1 MRAFTLN
8 RDQIKGIAMMTMLL
22 NHISQI
28 FMTSGTF
35 WAELFLDVG
44 WFTAITM
51 CYFLVEGYAY
61 THDKRRYA
69 LRLAIFV
76 VISQPACLLAFPDV
90 ALYRLNILFTLL
102 LSFAI
107 LVAREQITRKCWRN
121 LAIVGLFA
129 VSGVVGMRLGDFGAS
144 VHAALCLGGT
154 GCAQTATRFSREHPA
169 FRRDEFPWRDRA
181 LLTGAKSRLRPCGD
195 ERSGA
200 GGDRY
205 LLFLQRPARDAWTHC
220 CEMVFLY
227 FLPGTF
233 GCVGRDPYHSCINKA
248 TPGRNC
254 SGVVGVCD
262 QYNSR

>member
-69 LRLAIFV
+69 LRLAIFA
-76 VISQPACLLAFPDV
+76 VISQPAYLLAFPEEGW
-90 ALYRLNILFTLL
+90 YKLNILFTLL
-102 LSFAI
+102 LSFVI
-107 LVAREQITRKCWRN
+107 LVVREQIARKCWRN
-121 LAIVGLFA
+121 LAIVGLFL
-129 VSGVVGMRLGDFGAS
+129 VSLVCDWAILAPAFTLLFAWAGRDAHKRPRAFLASILLFGAMNF
-144 VHAALCLGGT
+144 LGGI
-154 GCAQTATRFSREHPA
+154 GRFSLAQNLGYPC
-169 FRRDEFPWRDRA
+169 RDE
-181 LLTGAKSRLRPCGD
+181 RP
-195 ERSGA
+195 GA

>member
-69 LRLAIFV
+69 LRLAIFA

-121 LAIVGLFA
+121 LAIVGLFL
-129 VSGVVGMRLGDFGAS
+129 VSLVCDWAILAPAFTLLFAWAGWDARKRPRAFLASILLFGAMNF
-144 VHAALCLGGT
+144 LGGI
-154 GCAQTATRFSREHPA
+154 GRFS
-169 FRRDEFPWRDRA
+169 
-181 LLTGAKSRLRPCGD
+181 LGAKSRLRPCGD
-195 ERSGA
+195 ERPGVGS
-200 GGDRY
+200 DRY
-205 LLFLQRPARDAWTHC
+205 LLFLQRSACDARTHC

-233 GCVGRDPYHSCINKA
+233 GCVGRDPYHSCINKSNPR
-248 TPGRNC
+248 TKSFGGCWRL
-254 SGVVGVCD
+254 
-262 QYNSR
+262 

>member
-69 LRLAIFV
+69 LRLAIFA

-102 LSFAI
+102 LSFVL
-107 LVAREQITRKCWRN
+107 LVAREQIARKCWRN
-121 LAIVGLFA
+121 LAIVGLFL
-129 VSGVVGMRLGDFGAS
+129 VSLVCDWAILAPAFTLLFAWAGRDAHKRPRAFLASILLFGAMNF
-144 VHAALCLGGT
+144 LGGI
-154 GCAQTATRFSREHPA
+154 GRFSLAQNLGYAFAAMSGPALAAIAICCFYSGQRATRGRTAAKWFFYIFYPA
-169 FRRDEFPWRDRA
+169 HLA
-181 LLTGAKSRLRPCGD
+181 VL
-195 ERSGA
+195 
-200 GGDRY
+200 
-205 LLFLQRPARDAWTHC
+205 
-220 CEMVFLY
+220 
-227 FLPGTF
+227 
-233 GCVGRDPYHSCINKA
+233 
-248 TPGRNC
+248 
-254 SGVVGVCD
+254 GVI
-262 QYNSR
+262 RIILA

>member
-69 LRLAIFV
+69 LRLAIFA

-102 LSFAI
+102 L
-107 LVAREQITRKCWRN
+107 
-121 LAIVGLFA
+121 
-129 VSGVVGMRLGDFGAS
+129 
-144 VHAALCLGGT
+144 AL
-154 GCAQTATRFSREHPA
+154 
-169 FRRDEFPWRDRA
+169 
-181 LLTGAKSRLRPCGD
+181 
-195 ERSGA
+195 
-200 GGDRY
+200 
-205 LLFLQRPARDAWTHC
+205 
-220 CEMVFLY
+220 
-227 FLPGTF
+227 
-233 GCVGRDPYHSCINKA
+233 
-248 TPGRNC
+248 
-254 SGVVGVCD
+254 
-262 QYNSR
+262 

>member
-1 MRAFTLN
+1 MRIRTISVVTRCGWRFDFRCDLSASMFV
-8 RDQIKGIAMMTMLL
+8 GISRRCVVSVEHSFHVA
-22 NHISQI
+22 
-28 FMTSGTF
+28 
-35 WAELFLDVG
+35 AELCDTCGARTDHAQMLEKSGD
-44 WFTAITM
+44 
-51 CYFLVEGYAY
+51 
-61 THDKRRYA
+61 RR
-69 LRLAIFV
+69 
-76 VISQPACLLAFPDV
+76 
-90 ALYRLNILFTLL
+90 
-102 LSFAI
+102 
-107 LVAREQITRKCWRN
+107 
-121 LAIVGLFA
+121 A

-169 FRRDEFPWRDRA
+169 FRRDEFPWRNRA
-181 LLTGAKSRLRPCGD
+181 LLTGAKSRLRPCRD

-227 FLPGTF
+227 FLPSTF
-233 GCVGRDPYHSCINKA
+233 GCVGRDPYHSCIKKA
-248 TPGRNC
+248 TPGRNR

>member
-69 LRLAIFV
+69 LRLTIFA
-76 VISQPACLLAFPDV
+76 VISQPAYLLAFPEEGW
-90 ALYRLNILFTLL
+90 YKLNILFTLL
-102 LSFAI
+102 MSFVI
-107 LVAREQITRKCWRN
+107 LVARTDYAQMLEKSGDRR
-121 LAIVGLFA
+121 A
-129 VSGVVGMRLGDFGAS
+129 VSGVVGMRLGDFGTG
-144 VHAALCLGGT
+144 VHAAFCLGGT
-154 GCAQTATRFSREHPA
+154 GCAQAATRFSREHPA

-181 LLTGAKSRLRPCGD
+181 LFAGAKSRLRPCRD

-233 GCVGRDPYHSCINKA
+233 VCVGRDPYHSCINKA
-248 TPGRNC
+248 TPGRNR

>member
-69 LRLAIFV
+69 LRLAIFA

-90 ALYRLNILFTLL
+90 ALYRLNILFALL

-121 LAIVGLFA
+121 LAIVGLFL
-129 VSGVVGMRLGDFGAS
+129 VSLVCDWAILAPAFT
-144 VHAALCLGGT
+144 LGGT
-154 GCAQTATRFSREHPA
+154 GCAQTATRFSHEHPA

-181 LLTGAKSRLRPCGD
+181 LLAGAKSRLRSCGA
-195 ERSGA
+195 ERPGA

-205 LLFLQRPARDAWTHC
+205 LLFLQWPARDAWTHC

-233 GCVGRDPYHSCINKA
+233 GCVGRDLYHSCINKA
-248 TPGRNC
+248 SPGRNR
-254 SGVVGVCD
+254 SGVAGVFD
-262 QYNSR
+262 QYYSR

>member
-69 LRLAIFV
+69 LRLAIFA

-121 LAIVGLFA
+121 LAIVGLRTN
-129 VSGVVGMRLGDFGAS
+129 G
-144 VHAALCLGGT
+144 HAL
-154 GCAQTATRFSREHPA
+154 FSRA
-169 FRRDEFPWRDRA
+169 SCF
-181 LLTGAKSRLRPCGD
+181 S
-195 ERSGA
+195 
-200 GGDRY
+200 
-205 LLFLQRPARDAWTHC
+205 AR
-220 CEMVFLY
+220 
-227 FLPGTF
+227 
-233 GCVGRDPYHSCINKA
+233 
-248 TPGRNC
+248 
-254 SGVVGVCD
+254 
-262 QYNSR
+262 

>member
-69 LRLAIFV
+69 LRLAIFA

-102 LSFAI
+102 LSFVI
-107 LVAREQITRKCWRN
+107 LVVREQIARKCWRN
-121 LAIVGLFA
+121 LAIVGLFL
-129 VSGVVGMRLGDFGAS
+129 VSLVCDWAILA
-144 VHAALCLGGT
+144 
-154 GCAQTATRFSREHPA
+154 PA
-169 FRRDEFPWRDRA
+169 F
-181 LLTGAKSRLRPCGD
+181 T
-195 ERSGA
+195 
-200 GGDRY
+200 
-205 LLFLQRPARDAWTHC
+205 LLFAWAGRDAHKRPR
-220 CEMVFLY
+220 LS
-227 FLPGTF
+227 LI
-233 GCVGRDPYHSCINKA
+233 HI
-248 TPGRNC
+248 
-254 SGVVGVCD
+254 
-262 QYNSR
+262 